1 MFRYDSRPPPSLRD
15 SYLPPARDYPPPSS
29 SRYSP
34 PLTREAYVPIA
45 TRDYPPIPDRYPSRF
60 VLRLLTTSFAFFILP
75 GNQKYKA
82 FLFSF
87 LNFSRYDM
95 PPPSRYD
102 DPPPRRSYDELP
114 PRYGKRLAPRSTTNR
129 PLTSL
134 TMLGRGC

>member
-60 VLRLLTTSFAFFILP
+60 VLRLLHFILSSCLVIQSSKLM
-75 GNQKYKA
+75 GFFN
-82 FLFSF
+82 
-87 LNFSRYDM
+87 NCSRYDM

-114 PRYGKRLAPRSTTNR
+114 PRYGKCHLPPPIRSQ
-129 PLTSL
+129 TSL
-134 TMLGRGC
+134 TILGRGYEYG